1 MYGKKQQLWLLE
13 FYSEKYGNTILFSL
27 RFITI
32 FINWYNVN
40 IPTY

>member
-1 MYGKKQQLWLLE
+1 MYGKKRQLWLLE

-27 RFITI
+27 QFITI